1 MIYQFYEQTFLSW
14 NQINIIPTLGEP
26 GWKKHVFPDKYHH
39 WMYGP
44 IACDVDFPA
53 VNTTPMVGIQDN
65 DTFQVHLVSE
75 HVNDNDDN
83 DIMIMMLMIIM
94 LMI

>member
-1 MIYQFYEQTFLSW
+1 
-14 NQINIIPTLGEP
+14 
-26 GWKKHVFPDKYHH
+26 
-39 WMYGP
+39 MYGP

-75 HVNDNDDN
+75 HVWCDDYLVRSLYLKN
-83 DIMIMMLMIIM
+83 SQTGETRTVTQFHFLSWAEGTIPTSARAFAEFRR
-94 LMI
+94 